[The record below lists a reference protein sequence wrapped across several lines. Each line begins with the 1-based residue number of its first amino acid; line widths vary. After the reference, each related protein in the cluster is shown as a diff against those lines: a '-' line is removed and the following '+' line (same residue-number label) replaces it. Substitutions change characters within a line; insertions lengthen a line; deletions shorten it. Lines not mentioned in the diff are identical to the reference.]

1 MVVYGCSVDV
11 NLSVLNLVIV
21 QKGEKGIPGLKDIT
35 VPRQLGTKKAGRI
48 RKLFCLSRENDIHQ
62 NAVRKP
68 LNKVK
73 SPGPKHARFSILL
86 LHVFCN
92 TNADILL

>member
-1 MVVYGCSVDV
+1 MVVYGYSVDV

-21 QKGEKGIPGLKDIT
+21 QKGEKGIPGLTDIT
-35 VPRQLGTKKAGRI
+35 VPWQLGTKKAGRI
-48 RKLFCLSRENDIHQ
+48 GKLFCLSRENDVPQ

-68 LNKVK
+68 LNKVR
-73 SPGPKHARFSILL
+73 SPGPKHARFSVLL
-86 LHVFCN
+86 LHVSYN